1 MKTANTSF
9 PDTLFLPDRAK
20 LAINC
25 LTGLLN
31 PTKDYLP
38 YCLVDL
44 TGQPP
49 KMAHTQFDYSDHTAR
64 VIDALLLAKTMTG
77 SEEGEDALAKLN
89 ELFDSG
95 FASDGL
101 HYTPENQWSFR
112 HANMH
117 YQRSVINALLALRLA
132 RGSEAAGERLNGL
145 VDGLHEISIK
155 REGFAYFPS
164 VERLPEGWPRGDW
177 NILSWGVDPANTNG
191 RLLFGLTRTA
201 EILKSG
207 TALDLAGLYA
217 NHVMDHS
224 SAFGSDGSFATGME
238 FREGHFHSRAVTL
251 LGVIRYGYGAN
262 NARAI
267 EWGRRV
273 FDKARTYGTTF
284 GWFPERLVR
293 TRAHGCETCAI
304 VDMMESAIWLAKSGH
319 TDYWEVAE
327 RYLRNH
333 LVESQLVNVD
343 GLEGGNGEDGWET
356 TRDVARRALG
366 GFAGWSQPN
375 DLVSKRMHSY
385 DLYMCCCAQGV
396 RGLFNAWTNSVS
408 TREDLIRVNLLIN
421 HAGEAATVKSW
432 QPHAGKIEVTAHQ
445 AGEVRIRLPSFI
457 EVRDVTL
464 TVDGRSVPVSM
475 PEPNFVS
482 AGRVVAGAVVEMN
495 FPLARRTTHET
506 VLDTTYAVDWRGD
519 TVVGISPGGGSF
531 PLYQRSVLAPDT
543 VPLVDKSVPLIPFH
557 L

>member
-44 TGQPP
+44 TSQPP

-95 FASDGL
+95 FAADGL

-117 YQRSVINALLALRLA
+117 CQRSVINALLALRLA

-177 NILSWGVDPANTNG
+177 TILSWGVDPANTNG

-224 SAFGSDGSFATGME
+224 SAFGSDGSF
-238 FREGHFHSRAVTL
+238 
-251 LGVIRYGYGAN
+251 
-262 NARAI
+262 
-267 EWGRRV
+267 
-273 FDKARTYGTTF
+273 
-284 GWFPERLVR
+284 
-293 TRAHGCETCAI
+293 
-304 VDMMESAIWLAKSGH
+304 
-319 TDYWEVAE
+319 
-327 RYLRNH
+327 
-333 LVESQLVNVD
+333 
-343 GLEGGNGEDGWET
+343 
-356 TRDVARRALG
+356 
-366 GFAGWSQPN
+366 
-375 DLVSKRMHSY
+375 
-385 DLYMCCCAQGV
+385 
-396 RGLFNAWTNSVS
+396 
-408 TREDLIRVNLLIN
+408 
-421 HAGEAATVKSW
+421 
-432 QPHAGKIEVTAHQ
+432 
-445 AGEVRIRLPSFI
+445 
-457 EVRDVTL
+457 
-464 TVDGRSVPVSM
+464 
-475 PEPNFVS
+475 
-482 AGRVVAGAVVEMN
+482 
-495 FPLARRTTHET
+495 
-506 VLDTTYAVDWRGD
+506 
-519 TVVGISPGGGSF
+519 
-531 PLYQRSVLAPDT
+531 
-543 VPLVDKSVPLIPFH
+543 
-557 L
+557 